1 MGLNTSPSTSSARAG
16 NIGAGKFLLQTVLV
30 CTAYFVAARLGL
42 AVPFTTGNVSPV
54 WPAAGIALASVLLF
68 GYRVW
73 PGIALGAF
81 LANLLSPIPHM
92 AAAGLALGNTL
103 AALAGAFM
111 LRRLPTF
118 ETSLSRLIDV
128 LQLIALGALVSPLV
142 SATLGMA
149 TLFAAN
155 VQAWQAVP
163 MAWVTYWLGDAMGV
177 LLITPLLLTLPSV
190 FAIRRERITEVAT
203 LILLLALAC
212 FLIFN
217 DRLLGEVKH
226 DVLAFGVF
234 PFVIWAAT
242 RFRMI
247 GSSFAILVIATIAT
261 LETALGSGPFAQS
274 SPFQN
279 SALLQVYLAVLAVS
293 GLTLAAVVAERE
305 QTEAERTNDSRSGAA
320 SSTAS

>member
-1 MGLNTSPSTSSARAG
+1 
-16 NIGAGKFLLQTVLV
+16 
-30 CTAYFVAARLGL
+30 
-42 AVPFTTGNVSPV
+42 
-54 WPAAGIALASVLLF
+54 
-68 GYRVW
+68 
-73 PGIALGAF
+73 
-81 LANLLSPIPHM
+81 
-92 AAAGLALGNTL
+92 
-103 AALAGAFM
+103 
-111 LRRLPTF
+111 
-118 ETSLSRLIDV
+118 
-128 LQLIALGALVSPLV
+128 
-142 SATLGMA
+142 
-149 TLFAAN
+149 
-155 VQAWQAVP
+155 